1 MILIGKLDELN
12 LHSRFIVSLRS
23 ISLESKYHSIVLYA
37 VDKEPPTAADGDL
50 DPEKELSRR
59 LDSVEL
65 SSDQAAA
72 REWHAMEEECPHL
85 GASMAEADIEIEDD
99 AVIAICSG
107 LKCDQRVAT
116 TSYDFNLRT
125 GESSSGLTACVLSTA
140 VKEGKLYIG
149 HPDGA
154 TDWTLISVRP
164 VSQRFAIPNLDAV
177 KLESSIQ
184 SLERPRPESLV
195 EWGALI
201 LRTANPDLKVNLTRH
216 AIGLFRK
223 GDIPILASSATPKEF
238 TLPPDTPCREA
249 VQMVRP
255 GDVLKRGKG
264 GSVANRIKLLHALA
278 NIELW
283 AIDLAWDIIT
293 RFAQEQINGQLLPRA
308 FFTDFGKVAEDEAKH
323 FTLLREA
330 LRRLGSD
337 WGELPIHD
345 GLWQSAR
352 DTSHSLISR
361 LCIIHLVHEARGLD
375 VNPTQIKRVRDAGDL
390 ETAQSLEIIHA
401 DEVTHVAAGHRWL
414 CHICNNSVPKTAPV
428 TVFRKEVEVHFFG
441 KLKPPFN
448 VEDRA
453 RAGLDPSFYQ
463 DL

>member
-1 MILIGKLDELN
+1 MILIGKLEDLN
-12 LHSRFIVSLRS
+12 AHSRYIVSLRS
-23 ISLESKYHSIVLYA
+23 VSLESKYHSIVIYA
-37 VDKEPPTAADGDL
+37 VDREHPTLIQSELEEKDL
-50 DPEKELSRR
+50 IKKLKSMDLGSH
-59 LDSVEL
+59 
-65 SSDQAAA
+65 A

-85 GASMAEADIEIEDD
+85 GASMAEAEIEIEDD
-99 AVIAICSG
+99 GVIAICPWHN
-107 LKCDQRVAT
+107 
-116 TSYDFNLRT
+116 YDFNLRT
-125 GESSSGLTACVLSTA
+125 GESSSGLTACVLSTT
-140 VKEGKLYIG
+140 VKEDKLYID
-149 HPDGA
+149 HPGGA

-164 VSQRFAIPNLDAV
+164 VSQRFAIPNLDTE

-216 AIGLFRK
+216 AVGLFRK
-223 GDIPILASSATPKEF
+223 GEISILPLPTVPDEFSIPPE
-238 TLPPDTPCREA
+238 TPCRES

-255 GDVLKRGKG
+255 GEVLKRGKG
-264 GSVANRIKLLHALA
+264 GSVGNRIKLLHALA

-293 RFAQEQINGQLLPRA
+293 RFARETINGKSLPRA

-345 GLWQSAR
+345 VQCLGSVVKFLHDLLRTQGLWQSAR

-361 LCIIHLVHEARGLD
+361 LCIIH
-375 VNPTQIKRVRDAGDL
+375 IKRVRDAGDL
-390 ETAQSLEIIHA
+390 ETAKSLEIIHT

-414 CHICNNSVPKTAPV
+414 CYICNNSVPKTAPV
-428 TVFRKEVEVHFFG
+428 AVFRKEVETHFFG

-448 VEDRA
+448 VEDRTK
-453 RAGLDPSFYQ
+453 AGLDPSFYE

>member
-1 MILIGKLDELN
+1 MVTMILIGKLEDLN
-12 LHSRFIVSLRS
+12 AHSRYIVSLRS
-23 ISLESKYHSIVLYA
+23 VSLESKYHSIVIYA
-37 VDKEPPTAADGDL
+37 VDREHPTLIQPELDEKDL
-50 DPEKELSRR
+50 IKK
-59 LDSVEL
+59 LDSMDL
-65 SSDQAAA
+65 GSHA

-85 GASMAEADIEIEDD
+85 G
-99 AVIAICSG
+99 
-107 LKCDQRVAT
+107 
-116 TSYDFNLRT
+116 
-125 GESSSGLTACVLSTA
+125 ESSSGLTACVLSTT
-140 VKEGKLYIG
+140 VKEDKLYID
-149 HPDGA
+149 HPGGA

-164 VSQRFAIPNLDAV
+164 VSQRFAIPNLDTE

-216 AIGLFRK
+216 AVGLFRK
-223 GDIPILASSATPKEF
+223 GEISILPLPTVPDEFSIPPE
-238 TLPPDTPCREA
+238 TPCRES

-255 GDVLKRGKG
+255 GEVLKRGKG
-264 GSVANRIKLLHALA
+264 GSVGNRIKLLHALA

-293 RFAQEQINGQLLPRA
+293 RFAKETINGKSLPRA

-345 GLWQSAR
+345 VVKFLHDLLRTQGLWQSAR

-390 ETAQSLEIIHA
+390 ETAKSLEIIHT

-414 CHICNNSVPKTAPV
+414 CYICNNSVPKTAPV
-428 TVFRKEVEVHFFG
+428 AVFRKEVETHFFG

-448 VEDRA
+448 VEDRTK
-453 RAGLDPSFYQ
+453 AGLDPSFYE

>member
-1 MILIGKLDELN
+1 MILIGKLSELSG
-12 LHSRFIVSLRS
+12 HSRFIVSLRS
-23 ISLESKYHSIVLYA
+23 TRLESKYHSIVVYA
-37 VDKEPPTAADGDL
+37 VDQVCPIPAEAEQQDH
-50 DPEKELSRR
+50 PEKELAGR
-59 LDSVEL
+59 LGS
-65 SSDQAAA
+65 AAPA
-72 REWHAMEEECPHL
+72 TSQTREWHAMEEECPHL
-85 GASMAEADIEIEDD
+85 GASMAEADLEIEDD
-99 AVIAICSG
+99 GVIAICPWHN
-107 LKCDQRVAT
+107 
-116 TSYDFNLRT
+116 YDFNLRT
-125 GESSSGLTACVLSTA
+125 GESSSGLTACVLPTA
-140 VKEGKLYIG
+140 VKDGKLYIG

-164 VSQRFAIPNLDAV
+164 VSQRFAIPNLDAE
-177 KLESSIQ
+177 KLESSIR
-184 SLERPRPESLV
+184 SLERPRPASLV

-201 LRTANPDLKVNLTRH
+201 LRTANPDMKVNLTRH
-216 AIGLFRK
+216 AVGLFRK
-223 GDIPILASSATPKEF
+223 GDIPILAPSTVSKEF
-238 TLPPDTPCREA
+238 SLPPDTPCRES
-249 VQMVRP
+249 VHMVRP
-255 GDVLKRGKG
+255 ADVAKRGKG

-293 RFAQEQINGQLLPRA
+293 RFSQEKVDAKFLPRA
-308 FFTDFGKVAEDEAKH
+308 FFTDFCKVAEDEAKH

-330 LRRLGSD
+330 MRRLGSD

-375 VNPTQIKRVRDAGDL
+375 VNPTQIKRVRDAGDV

-414 CHICNNSVPKTAPV
+414 CYICNNSVPKTAPV
-428 TVFRKEVEVHFFG
+428 TVFRKEVETHFFG

-453 RAGLDPSFYQ
+453 KAGLDPSFYQ

>member
-12 LHSRFIVSLRS
+12 AHSRFIVSLRS
-23 ISLESKYHSIVLYA
+23 ISLESKYHSIVIYG
-37 VDKEPPTAADGDL
+37 VDKEHPTPIGSDVDADTAL
-50 DPEKELSRR
+50 ATRSP
-59 LDSVEL
+59 DSVAL
-65 SSDQAAA
+65 ASHT

-85 GASMAEADIEIEDD
+85 GASMAEAEIEIEDD
-99 AVIAICSG
+99 GVIAICPWHN
-107 LKCDQRVAT
+107 
-116 TSYDFNLRT
+116 YDFNLRT
-125 GESSSGLTACVLSTA
+125 GESSSGLTACVLPTA
-140 VKEGKLYIG
+140 VKEGNLYIE
-149 HPDGA
+149 HPTGA

-164 VSQRFAIPNLDAV
+164 VSQRFAIPSLDAE

-216 AIGLFRK
+216 AVGLFRK
-223 GDIPILASSATPKEF
+223 GDIPILPLSATPEQF
-238 TLPPDTPCREA
+238 ALPPETPCREA

-264 GSVANRIKLLHALA
+264 GSLANRIKLLHALA

-293 RFAQEQINGQLLPRA
+293 RFAQEKTNGKALPRA

-361 LCIIHLVHEARGLD
+361 ICIIHLVHEARGLD

-390 ETAQSLEIIHA
+390 ETARSLEIIHA

-414 CHICNNSVPKTAPV
+414 CYICNNSVPKTAPV
-428 TVFRKEVEVHFFG
+428 TVFRNEVKTHFFG

-453 RAGLDPSFYQ
+453 KAGLDPSFYE
-463 DL
+463 DV